1 MMPKCYID
9 LFEISDILV
18 SSKIGTQCISPL
30 QAHAGEE
37 DSAKA
42 EALALTIVK
51 AASARGMNPN
61 ANTPWILEAAK
72 HRPQLL
78 PLHKR
83 FWPRG
88 GKPDDCTAVVA
99 YMQPDDK
106 QY

>member
-1 MMPKCYID
+1 M
-9 LFEISDILV
+9 LAQALARN
-18 SSKIGTQCISPL
+18 L
-30 QAHAGEE
+30 QAYAGPE
-37 DSAKA
+37 DENKA

-51 AASARGMNPN
+51 AASARGMNAN

-99 YMQPDDK
+99 YMHEDDR